1 MAHHKQELTDWR
13 GGRRRSRLVSLE
25 TWHVTNEDSL
35 PGREEEGGVGWQ
47 AWKHGMLQT
56 RTHQLEGRKREEQV
70 GELGNMAHH
79 TQGLT
84 NWRGGRGRSGLVS
97 SETCHITNEDSLP
110 RGEEGGGAGVGE
122 L

>member
-47 AWKHGMLQT
+47 AWKHGTSQT
-56 RTHQLEGRKREEQV
+56 RTHFLEGRKEEERGLV
-70 GELGNMAHH
+70 SLETWHV
-79 TQGLT
+79 TRGLT
-84 NWRGGRGRSGLVS
+84 FWRGGRRSGLVS
-97 SETCHITNEDSLP
+97 LEAWHVTNEDSLP
-110 RGEEGGGAGVGE
+110 REEEEGGVGW
-122 L
+122 

>member
-70 GELGNMAHH
+70 GELGNMARH
-79 TQGLT
+79 TRTHFLEGRKKEWIGELGSVARHKRGLT
-84 NWRGGRGRSGLVS
+84 
-97 SETCHITNEDSLP
+97 P
-110 RGEEGGGAGVGE
+110 
-122 L
+122 